1 MFLEVRANTII
12 VEARLL
18 DQENQGRYRFTLAHE
33 LAHWLL
39 HKEYIISAQN
49 EAAYIDGTHS
59 NKMEK
64 QADYFA
70 SAILMPVAIIKKY
83 YYSIHG
89 KGYSK
94 FEVIAD
100 MAERF
105 SVSKQASIDNMLRI
119 THEARLL
126 GLDSRCI
133 FHNTEPTPDSKVM
146 KLLDN
151 LEQNYHETA
160 EQKGVQIV
168 FCDIAI
174 NEDAEHFSVYEAI
187 KADLVNR
194 GIFNKCL
201 KFTVQL
207 VIQCR
212 AVTLQY
218 KIIIH
223 TFKLIARIL
232 IDICA
237 LQCILEFF
245 PIRSFHKVIYCKC
258 K

>member
-1 MFLEVRANTII
+1 MLGVWNDRTMEAKSRMILEKYCSDYLWNMEAIPIEKLIEIFGIELEYQHLTKYGQTILGKLICTDGITPYYDMESQEYMFLEVRANTII

-105 SVSKQASIDNMLRI
+105 SVSKQAMQI
-119 THEARLL
+119 
-126 GLDSRCI
+126 
-133 FHNTEPTPDSKVM
+133 
-146 KLLDN
+146 KL
-151 LEQNYHETA
+151 ESH
-160 EQKGVQIV
+160 
-168 FCDIAI
+168 
-174 NEDAEHFSVYEAI
+174 
-187 KADLVNR
+187 
-194 GIFNKCL
+194 
-201 KFTVQL
+201 
-207 VIQCR
+207 
-212 AVTLQY
+212 
-218 KIIIH
+218 KI
-223 TFKLIARIL
+223 L
-232 IDICA
+232 
-237 LQCILEFF
+237 
-245 PIRSFHKVIYCKC
+245 S
-258 K
+258 